1 MTSPYILRGFGFHTP
16 ERILTNKDLE
26 KIVDTSDEWITSRT
40 GIQQRHVLSEGE
52 INSDL
57 AVGAARKALA
67 HAGLT
72 ADDITHIVVATCTP
86 DASCP
91 NTASIVANKLGRT
104 NVMAMDCNAA
114 CSGFLYILTVARG
127 LVAVEKDAC
136 VLLIASETIT
146 YHCDWTDRST
156 CVLFGDGAGAVVMTN
171 KEGALENTDNFGIP
185 TGSTQGYMADAPANG
200 LSAVLEDVMVS
211 ADGSL
216 GELLTI
222 GTIKACP
229 SLGDPITE
237 DYFIHMRGPEVF
249 KHAVRSMTS
258 ISKAIIERNGL
269 TTEDIDLIIPHQA
282 NLRII
287 DAVSSRLGVTEDKV
301 FINVQYYGNTSAAS
315 VPLAIADAI
324 AQGRIKKGDRVLL
337 TTFGGGFTWGAA
349 LLRF

>member
-1 MTSPYILRGFGFHTP
+1 MTSPFVLRGFGFHTP

-26 KIVDTSDEWITSRT
+26 KMVDTSDEWITTRT

-67 HAGLT
+67 NANLSV
-72 ADDITHIVVATCTP
+72 DDITHIIIATCTP

-91 NTASIVANKLGRT
+91 NTASIVANKLGRA

-136 VLLIASETIT
+136 ILLIASETIT

-171 KEGALENTDNFGIP
+171 KEGALEGSTNFGIP
-185 TGSTQGYMADAPANG
+185 AEKTSPACGLDAY
-200 LSAVLEDVMVS
+200 LEDVIVS

-222 GTIKACP
+222 GTITKCP
-229 SLGDPITE
+229 SLGDPITD

-258 ISKAIIERNGL
+258 VSKAILERNNL
-269 TTEDIDLIIPHQA
+269 TIDDVQLVIPHQA

-287 DAVSSRLGVTEDKV
+287 EAVASRLNVSSEKL
-301 FINVQYYGNTSAAS
+301 FINVQEYGNTSAAS
-315 VPLAIADAI
+315 VAIAIADAI
-324 AQGRIKKGDRVLL
+324 EKGAIKRGDRVLL

-349 LLRF
+349 LLHF